1 MHTSIATHDASI
13 TAPARSVAPR
23 RAMRRVV
30 LLWTCAAAA
39 MQGLAACGTKVIL
52 PPPPPPPKPTVV
64 DLELKAQDNLNPDTR
79 GRPSPL
85 LVRLYELATPAG
97 FEALPFDALQADD
110 TAGLKPDLVD
120 KREQVIA
127 PGSTTAIGLQPDG
140 KVKFI
145 GVFAS
150 FRDLERAKWRA
161 VVPVKGNV
169 TQRVELRFD
178 ERSIGSTVSI
188 APAAP
193 ELPPVPPLPPKALPV
208 KR

>member
-1 MHTSIATHDASI
+1 MHTSIALHDASI
-13 TAPARSVAPR
+13 TAPARSASPPR
-23 RAMRRVV
+23 RVM
-30 LLWTCAAAA
+30 LLWACAGIAS
-39 MQGLAACGTKVIL
+39 QGLVACGGIKVIP
-52 PPPPPPPKPTVV
+52 PPPPPPPKPTIVE
-64 DLELKAQDNLNPDTR
+64 LELTAQANLNPDTR

-97 FEALPFDALQADD
+97 FEALPFDTLQADD

-127 PGSTTAIGLQPDG
+127 PGSTTAIGLKPDD

-161 VVPVKGNV
+161 VVPVKANV

-178 ERSIGSTVSI
+178 DRSVGSSVSI
-188 APAAP
+188 VPAALTLPTAAPAKPA
-193 ELPPVPPLPPKALPV
+193 VPV
-208 KR
+208 KP

>member
-13 TAPARSVAPR
+13 IAPVRPASPR
-23 RAMRRVV
+23 RAMLRVM
-30 LLWTCAAAA
+30 LLWTAAAA
-39 MQGLAACGTKVIL
+39 ALQGLAACGGIKVIP
-52 PPPPPPPKPTVV
+52 PPPPPPPKPTIV
-64 DLELKAQDNLNPDTR
+64 DVELKAQDNLNPDTR

-110 TAGLKPDLVD
+110 TAGLKPDLID

-127 PGSTTAIGLQPDG
+127 PGSTTAIGLKPED

-169 TQRVELRFD
+169 TQRVELLFD
-178 ERSIGSTVSI
+178 ERNIASSVSI
-188 APAAP
+188 AP
-193 ELPPVPPLPPKALPV
+193 PPLPALPPPPPLPATPP